1 MSQYQLVT
9 DCFFEKTKVGGD
21 VDTKDSAAA
30 GMEILFFLRK
40 SGNNLIMILFAHIQ
54 TVKVENLPK
63 DPP

>member
-30 GMEILFFLRK
+30 GMEILLGMVFVLDFSYLCFK
-40 SGNNLIMILFAHIQ
+40 MY
-54 TVKVENLPK
+54 K
-63 DPP
+63 DNIHSVNT